1 MRRALVAGGSLGG
14 LFAANMLLRAG
25 WDVTVAE
32 RVTGPLAGR
41 GAGIVTHPPLFEAL
55 RRAGVDPSATI
66 GVPVQ
71 GRVTFAPD
79 GTTICDCIMPQVFTS
94 WSRLHALLTEAF
106 PQDRIQRGRAVASFA
121 QDPQGVTVSFTDATT
136 ERADL
141 LVGAD
146 GIRSAVR
153 RRLLPEVAPAYAGY
167 IAWRGLTDESA
178 LSRRTH
184 AALFD
189 RFAFCLPEGEQM
201 LGYPVAGENDE
212 TEPGSRRY
220 NFVWYRPVDAVDE
233 LPRLQTDAS
242 GRTHPEGISPTLLR
256 PEIVADMRAD
266 ADRLLCQAFAEIVH
280 AARSPF
286 FQPIFDLESPRMA
299 VGRVALL
306 GDAAFVARPHVGM
319 GVTKAGQDAMALMD
333 ALASHGTVEEALKAY
348 QAERLP
354 AGASVIAR
362 ARHLGAYMQAQ
373 LRSDEERAMAARY
386 RTPEAVM
393 RETAV
398 VA

>member
-1 MRRALVAGGSLGG
+1 
-14 LFAANMLLRAG
+14 
-25 WDVTVAE
+25 
-32 RVTGPLAGR
+32 
-41 GAGIVTHPPLFEAL
+41 VTHPPLFEAL
-55 RRAGVDPSATI
+55 CRAGVDPGATI

-79 GTTICDCIMPQVFTS
+79 GATICDCIMPQVFTS

-106 PQDRIQRGRAVASFA
+106 PAERIRRGRAVASFA
-121 QDPQGVTVSFTDATT
+121 EEGGGVSVRFGDGTV

-153 RRLLPEVAPAYAGY
+153 RQILPEVAPAYAGY
-167 IAWRGLTDESA
+167 IAWRGLTDEAA

-184 AALFD
+184 AALFE
-189 RFAFCLPEGEQM
+189 RFAFCLPDGEQM

-212 TEPGSRRY
+212 TAPGARRY
-220 NFVWYRPVDAVDE
+220 NFVWYRPVDAAGE
-233 LPRLQTDAS
+233 LPRLQTDAT
-242 GRTHPEGISPTLLR
+242 GRIHPDGISPTLLR
-256 PEIVADMRAD
+256 AEIVAEMRAD
-266 ADRLLCQAFAEIVH
+266 ADRLLSREFAELVH

-319 GVTKAGQDAMALMD
+319 GVTKAGQDAMALVE
-333 ALASHGTVEEALKAY
+333 ALASHATIEEGLTAY

-373 LRSDEERAMAARY
+373 LKSDEERIMAARY